1 MSYFRSLAAIV
12 AIPIGIIAL
21 FFLCWLLAAGC
32 SRAHIIVTNHSSTVV
47 SNLVISGSC
56 KERHSD
62 ILAAESVWRT
72 ATPYHEGEIW
82 FSFDSAGM
90 SYRTNVAVHYA
101 FLGLIYTIS
110 TNMLFRV
117 ETRG

>member
-62 ILAAESVWRT
+62 MLAAESVWRT

-82 FSFDSAGM
+82 FSFYSSGV
-90 SYRTNVAVHYA
+90 SYRTNAEMRSA
-101 FLGLIYTIS
+101 FLGVIYTIG
-110 TNMLFRV
+110 TNMIIRV